1 VHALNWREA
10 TMPRFGA
17 LLVLGSSLALLACT
31 DTVGPVDE
39 TPTNPQITVAALIV
53 SEPVASPAASASVTA
68 ATGAGSAAAAG
79 SGTAASASYVTYVS
93 LPPGA
98 LTDIVSVRIRNA
110 TTGGAATGDIPVI
123 DGGFDPISMAAGEG
137 DVLELEFTHANGDMS
152 VSEAVVPA
160 RLPPRIVR
168 TSPPRGR
175 TDIALKVRPTVIF
188 SEPVEALTVTTTS
201 LRLVTGGA
209 AVDGEV
215 ALLADEPW
223 VAEFTPAAPLEP
235 QTTYELVVTTVVRD
249 LDGQALEEELR
260 VQFTTEAYEGL
271 AIVSGNNQPGK
282 AGQELAEP
290 FVVRVTDAQGAG
302 IEGVEVT
309 WTVTSGEGVLDGL
322 WTRCDIPGTPGWE
335 KYVDP
340 IPTTSVHTDAAGVA
354 RVPFMPTWFGP
365 VTVKAEATGVSGVP
379 VTFTTDASD
388 PGATLEIAPG
398 YEHSPRIWAWLNHN
412 QKLVI
417 RVKDGQGEDVPYV
430 PVNWRV
436 ESGTG
441 ELFEGCRM
449 DPAALTVRTSQS
461 VDFKHKAYGLSTVSA
476 AVPGVQ
482 DSPVMFELEATLVV
496 VYVDEKLDEGFLGP
510 EGSSDIVVQVGAR
523 VEFLLFN
530 PTAHIVS
537 TSSPPGGASF
547 DSGILQDNSDHVFN
561 YPDSPELFGFVPNVA
576 GTWEFVDQVSG
587 ATGTLTATPVMN
599 ADGTGQAQ

>member
-1 VHALNWREA
+1 MSLQANALNRREA
-10 TMPRFGA
+10 SMQRLGA

-31 DTVGPVDE
+31 DTVGPSE
-39 TPTNPQITVAALIV
+39 EAPTHPQITVPALIV
-53 SEPVASPAASASVTA
+53 SGPVASPAASATVTA
-68 ATGAGSAAAAG
+68 ATGAGA
-79 SGTAASASYVTYVS
+79 AASASYATYVS
-93 LPPGA
+93 LPPGS

-110 TTGGAATGDIPVI
+110 TTGGAATGDVSVI
-123 DGGFDPISMAAGEG
+123 DGGFDPVPMAAGEG
-137 DVLELEFTHANGDMS
+137 DVLQLEFTHANGDLS

-160 RLPPRIVR
+160 RRAPRIVR

-175 TDIALKVRPTVIF
+175 TDVALNVRPTVIF
-188 SEPVEALTVTTTS
+188 SEPIDALTVTTTS
-201 LRLVTGGA
+201 LRLLTSGTVM
-209 AVDGEV
+209 DGEV

-235 QTTYELVVTTVVRD
+235 QTTYELVVTTAVRN

-290 FVVRVTDAQGAG
+290 FVVRVTGPKGAG
-302 IEGVEVT
+302 VEGVEVT

-365 VTVKAEATGVSGVP
+365 VTVKAEATGILGDP

-388 PGATLEIAPG
+388 PGATLVEIVSIWA
-398 YEHSPRIWAWLNHN
+398 SDPRIWAYNNHN
-412 QKLVI
+412 TPLVI
-417 RVKDGQGEDVPYV
+417 GVMDGQGELVPYV

-441 ELFEGCRM
+441 VLFGGCWVF
-449 DPAALTVRTSQS
+449 DPTALTVRTNSA
-461 VDFKHKAYGLSTVSA
+461 VDFKHKAYGRSTVSA

-482 DSPVMFELEATLVV
+482 ASPFRFELDATRVV
-496 VYVDEKLDEGFLGP
+496 VYVQGAGFLGP
-510 EGSSDIVVQVGAR
+510 EGSADIAVPVGAR
-523 VEFLLFN
+523 VEFQVFN
-530 PTAHIVS
+530 PTAQIVS
-537 TSSPPGGASF
+537 TSTPPGGATF
-547 DSGILQDNSDHVFN
+547 DSGILKDNSDHIFN
-561 YPDSPELFGFVPNVA
+561 YPDAPELFGFVPNVA

-587 ATGTLTATPVMN
+587 ATGTLTATPAMN
-599 ADGTGQAQ
+599 ADGTGVAQ